1 MTAKEYLMEIQ
12 RCKRAMETLG
22 QKAEQLR
29 TEMEGLKAI
38 TYDKD
43 RVQVSPSNR
52 MEELIPRL
60 IEAEERYGEA
70 IYNYHTAILV
80 RVQQIADMGRND
92 YSEILRLR
100 YVETNKQG
108 QRLTLEEIAV
118 RTHRSFDRVAHLHG
132 EALEAFRR
140 KYLQS

>member
-22 QKAEQLR
+22 EKAEALR
-29 TEMEGLKAI
+29 AELEGLKAI

-52 MEELIPRL
+52 MEELMPRL
-60 IEAEERYGEA
+60 VELEERYGEA
-70 IYNYHTAILV
+70 IFKYHSAILV
-80 RVQQIADMGRND
+80 RVQQIAEIGRND

-100 YVETNKQG
+100 YVETGKNGK
-108 QRLTLEEIAV
+108 RLTLEEIAV
-118 RTHRSFDRVAHLHG
+118 RTHRSFEWVRHLHG
-132 EALEAFRR
+132 RALAAFEK
-140 KYLQS
+140 KYL

>member
-29 TEMEGLKAI
+29 AEMEGLKAI

-52 MEELIPRL
+52 MEELMPRL
-60 IEAEERYGEA
+60 IDIEERYGEM
-70 IYNYHTAILV
+70 IFKYHTAILV
-80 RVQQIADMGRND
+80 RTEQINNIGRED
-92 YSEILRLR
+92 YAEILRLR
-100 YVETNKQG
+100 YLG
-108 QRLTLEEIAV
+108 DRRMTLEEIAV
-118 RTHRSFDRVAHLHG
+118 KTHRSFDRVRHLHG
-132 EALEAFRR
+132 EALAAFGR
-140 KYLQS
+140 KYL

>member
-22 QKAEQLR
+22 QRAEQLR

-52 MEELIPRL
+52 MEELMPRL
-60 IEAEERYGEA
+60 IEAEERYGKAIFKYHTMVQTRTEQ
-70 IYNYHTAILV
+70 IYNLGNEKLSSVLAYRYIDGLKWE
-80 RVQQIADMGRND
+80 QIAVKMGYSYRNV
-92 YSEILRLR
+92 I
-100 YVETNKQG
+100 K
-108 QRLTLEEIAV
+108 
-118 RTHRSFDRVAHLHG
+118 LHG
-132 EALEAFRR
+132 KALGAFTH
-140 KYLQS
+140 KYKVFLVFPY

>member
-1 MTAKEYLMEIQ
+1 MMTAKEYLMEIQ

-29 TEMEGLKAI
+29 AEMEGLKAI

-52 MEELIPRL
+52 MEELMPRL

-80 RVQQIADMGRND
+80 RVQQIADIGRSD
-92 YSEILRLR
+92 YAEILTLR
-100 YVETNKQG
+100 YVEKPKWRG
-108 QRLTLEEIAV
+108 RYTLNEIA
-118 RTHRSFDRVAHLHG
+118 RRMHISFDRAAHLHG

-140 KYLQS
+140 KYL

>member
-29 TEMEGLKAI
+29 AEMEGLKAI

-52 MEELIPRL
+52 MEELMPRL

-70 IYNYHTAILV
+70 IYKYHTAILA
-80 RVQQIADMGRND
+80 RVQQIAEIGRND
-92 YSEILRLR
+92 YEEILRLR

-108 QRLTLEEIAV
+108 RRYTLEEIAV
-118 RTHRSFDRVAHLHG
+118 KTHRSFDWVRHLHG
-132 EALEAFRR
+132 KALQAFER
-140 KYLQS
+140 KYL